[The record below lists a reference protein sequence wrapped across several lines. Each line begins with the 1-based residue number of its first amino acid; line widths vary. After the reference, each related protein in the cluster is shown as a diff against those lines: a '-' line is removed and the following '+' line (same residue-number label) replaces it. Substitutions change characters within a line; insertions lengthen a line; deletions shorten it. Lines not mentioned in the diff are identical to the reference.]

1 MAIQEWNG
9 KTEKYLAEMISA
21 AIENN
26 ILIRALQY
34 RTAIDYQLY
43 EEDLDYRITLHE
55 GVEESLKLIR
65 SLCCNILWHALWMD
79 NIFVLPIGN
88 GDILRLN
95 IDIDNFDERYEQLL
109 LIVTRIRVSKII
121 IANSALEELHG
132 DKQEYVK
139 ELLQIL
145 VNKGNTTIEF
155 KSGYNLNF
163 LESCNVSL
171 E

>member
-1 MAIQEWNG
+1 MSWNEDS
-9 KTEKYLAEMISA
+9 KTYVNKMINA

-26 ILIRALQY
+26 ILISALQY
-34 RTAIDYQLY
+34 RTSIDYQLY
-43 EEDLDYRITLHE
+43 KEDLDYRITLHE

-65 SLCCNILWHALWMD
+65 SLCCNILWHTLWMD

-109 LIVTRIRVSKII
+109 LIVTRISVSKII

-145 VNKGNTTIEF
+145 VNKGNTAIEF

-163 LESCNVSL
+163 YT
-171 E
+171 